1 MPILSVKDLRQAPGY
16 LFRRAFQL
24 SVAIATE
31 QLATHNLTTVQF
43 ASLVGIHEHPGLD
56 ATRLSA
62 LIKFDKAT
70 LTGEIDR
77 LEAKALIERRP
88 HPSDRRARTLHL
100 TREGEKVLREA
111 SVAARETREAVLEPL
126 PRAERKQLL
135 TLLNKLIELHADREH
150 IEAQDPEQKVTPP

>member
-88 HPSDRRARTLHL
+88 HPSDRRAR
-100 TREGEKVLREA
+100 EGEKVLREA

>member
-77 LEAKALIERRP
+77 LEAKALIE
-88 HPSDRRARTLHL
+88 AA
-100 TREGEKVLREA
+100 GGKVAGSVSKKTHAVSAGAEA
-111 SVAARETREAVLEPL
+111 GS
-126 PRAERKQLL
+126 
-135 TLLNKLIELHADREH
+135 KLDKA
-150 IEAQDPEQKVTPP
+150 

>member
-1 MPILSVKDLRQAPGY
+1 MPILSIQDLRQAPGY

-31 QLATHNLTTVQF
+31 QLTPHNLTTVQF
-43 ASLVGIHEHPGLD
+43 ASLVAIHEQPGLD

-70 LTGEIDR
+70 LTGVIDR

-100 TREGEKVLREA
+100 TREGEQVLREA
-111 SVAARETREAVLEPL
+111 SEAARETREAVLEPL

-135 TLLNKLIELHADREH
+135 TLLNKLIELHADRELLD
-150 IEAQDPEQKVTPP
+150 ANDPEQKVMPP

>member
-1 MPILSVKDLRQAPGY
+1 LPSPSHAIHAAAGSSIALYTATMPILSVKDLRQAPGY

-70 LTGEIDR
+70 LTGEIDVSR
-77 LEAKALIERRP
+77 PRR
-88 HPSDRRARTLHL
+88 
-100 TREGEKVLREA
+100 
-111 SVAARETREAVLEPL
+111 
-126 PRAERKQLL
+126 
-135 TLLNKLIELHADREH
+135 
-150 IEAQDPEQKVTPP
+150 

>member
-43 ASLVGIHEHPGLD
+43 ASLVGIHAPPGLD

-62 LIKFDKAT
+62 LIKFDNAT

-126 PRAERKQLL
+126 GIAPTARAEEV
-135 TLLNKLIELHADREH
+135 TVADFARL
-150 IEAQDPEQKVTPP
+150 ARQG

>member
-111 SVAARETREAVLEPL
+111 SVVLIH
-126 PRAERKQLL
+126 R
-135 TLLNKLIELHADREH
+135 TN
-150 IEAQDPEQKVTPP
+150 